1 MCAAAAASIR
11 FNLSDSKFMEACENS
26 KCKFFGLF
34 SVTLL
39 IATRDIVYI
48 AVYGVATRLIFLVIA

>member
-1 MCAAAAASIR
+1 MVGGSGICMCAAAASIR

-39 IATRDIVYI
+39 IATRDIVYSSI
-48 AVYGVATRLIFLVIA
+48 WCAPG